1 MADATQIRI
10 TAVDKTTEAFRSVQG
25 NISRMTGSLKGIA
38 GPLAAAFS
46 VGAIVNFSRQV
57 INTADK
63 LTDLASRTGFTV
75 EQLSALSNAAQLN
88 GSSAEA
94 LQGGLI
100 RLSKSIVDAKNGAKD
115 QLEAFE
121 ALGISQQEL
130 KKQAPIEIFLRIA
143 DAFKSASDGAEKI
156 AISNA
161 IGGRSFNELIPLLN
175 QGREAIQKYESTF
188 TTEQAQKFA
197 DFNDNIDKLS
207 LNLQKMAATVLGPVI
222 SGVNSF
228 FKSLEAGNKRLRAD
242 TEGLVG
248 SFDMYLDDYP
258 QRVKDATNAIVK
270 TIGDINKEFDK
281 PKKRLEFSGGED
293 AKKREAELTALLT
306 ERNRELVEIY
316 NKTRQP
322 VDVLNDS
329 LSRLN
334 ILYQEG
340 SISLDQF
347 LDMQMQL
354 QEAYENAVPKIQLND
369 TALKQYIQS
378 TKDLRSSLDNIAVRS
393 LQNLEDSLLGVYNGT
408 LTVKDAF
415 RNMAISIINDLLRM
429 QIQQR
434 ITGPLGAALNSFFSG
449 TSTAPISN
457 ATPLGSGITVPS
469 VAPSVGGETG
479 VAPGFPVRALGG
491 TVSKDQTYMV
501 GERGPE
507 LFIPGKTGTVVP
519 NNQLGGSGA
528 VVNQTINISTGVS
541 QTVRAEVIG
550 LMPQIMEST
559 KAAILDAKR
568 RGGTFGKAFA

>member
-25 NISRMTGSLKGIA
+25 NIARMTGSLKGIA

-46 VGAIVNFSRQV
+46 VGAIANFSRQI

-63 LTDLASRTGFTV
+63 LTDLATRTGFTV
-75 EQLSALSNAAQLN
+75 EQLSALGNAAQLN

-100 RLSKSIVDAKNGAKD
+100 RLSKSIAEAGAGAQEQIK
-115 QLEAFE
+115 AFK
-121 ALGISQQEL
+121 ALGISQDDL
-130 KKQAPIEIFLRIA
+130 KNKAPIEIFFRVA
-143 DAFKSASDGAEKI
+143 DAYAAAADGAEKI

-175 QGREAIQKYESTF
+175 QGSEAIKKYEASF

-197 DFNDNIDKLS
+197 EFNDNIDKLGI
-207 LNLQKMAATVLGPVI
+207 NLQRLAATVLGPVI

-228 FKSLEAGNKRLRAD
+228 FASLEAGNKRLRAD

-248 SFDMYLDDYP
+248 TFDMFLDDYP
-258 QRVKDATNAIVK
+258 ARVEEATNNIVGAIDK
-270 TIGDINKEFDK
+270 INKEFDK
-281 PKKRLEFSGGED
+281 NKPKPKLVFGDSDEERRITERLVARNEELIEVFKAARQPISDYQEQILRLNRLKSDGLITLDQYYNALEKVED
-293 AKKREAELTALLT
+293 AYASTLPK
-306 ERNRELVEIY
+306 VE
-316 NKTRQP
+316 
-322 VDVLNDS
+322 
-329 LSRLN
+329 
-334 ILYQEG
+334 
-340 SISLDQF
+340 
-347 LDMQMQL
+347 
-354 QEAYENAVPKIQLND
+354 LND
-369 TALKQYIQS
+369 TALRQYIQS
-378 TKDLRSSLDNIAVRS
+378 TKDLRGALDNAAVRG
-393 LQNLEDSLLGVYNGT
+393 LQSLEDALLSVYTGT
-408 LTVKDAF
+408 MSVKDAF
-415 RNMAISIINDLLRM
+415 RNMAISIINDLLRI
-429 QIQQR
+429 QIQKR
-434 ITGPLGAALNSFFSG
+434 ITGPLAAALDGFFGG
-449 TSTAPISN
+449 TQSPAPISE
-457 ATPLGSGITVPS
+457 ATPYIAG
-469 VAPSVGGETG
+469 A
-479 VAPGFPVRALGG
+479 RALGG
-491 TVSKDQTYMV
+491 TVAGNQAYMV

-507 LFIPGKTGTVVP
+507 MFIPGKTGTVVP

>member
-25 NISRMTGSLKGIA
+25 NIARMTGSLKGIA

-46 VGAIVNFSRQV
+46 VGAIVNFSRNV
-57 INTADK
+57 MNAADS
-63 LTDLASRTGFTV
+63 LTDLSAVTGFTV
-75 EQLSALSNAAQLN
+75 EQLSSLSNAAQLN

-94 LQGGLI
+94 LQQGLV
-100 RLSKSIVDAKNGAKD
+100 RLSKSIAEAGAGAQQ
-115 QLEAFE
+115 QLKAFE
-121 ALGISQQEL
+121 ALGITQNDL
-130 KKQAPIEIFLRIA
+130 KKEAPIEIFFRVA
-143 DAFKSASDGAEKI
+143 DAYEAAADGAEKI

-161 IGGRSFNELIPLLN
+161 IGGRSFSELIPLLN
-175 QGREAIQKYESTF
+175 QGRDAIQKYESTF

-228 FKSLEAGNKRLRAD
+228 FKSLQAGNKILRAD

-248 SFDMYLDDYP
+248 SFDMYLDDFP
-258 QRVKDATNAIVK
+258 ARVEQATKGVTKAINEINKQVAK
-270 TIGDINKEFDK
+270 PKPALKMAGIGDKVENQAAIDLAKEIRDVYESVAR
-281 PKKRLEFSGGED
+281 PID
-293 AKKREAELTALLT
+293 
-306 ERNRELVEIY
+306 IY
-316 NKTRQP
+316 QFK
-322 VDVLNDS
+322 LN
-329 LSRLN
+329 RLN
-334 ILYQEG
+334 ELQSMGVLTSDVY
-340 SISLDQF
+340 LDR
-347 LDMQMQL
+347 LMQI
-354 QEAYENAVPKIQLND
+354 EEEYENSVPKIDLMNNSIKKGKNGLQMY
-369 TALKQYIQS
+369 AEAAQ
-378 TKDLRSSLDNIAVRS
+378 DLRMSLEGAAIRG

-415 RNMAISIINDLLRM
+415 RNMAISIINDLLRI
-429 QIQQR
+429 QIQKR
-434 ITGPLGAALNSFFSG
+434 ITGPLASALDGFFGTQSPAPVTDISIPYGGA
-449 TSTAPISN
+449 
-457 ATPLGSGITVPS
+457 
-469 VAPSVGGETG
+469 
-479 VAPGFPVRALGG
+479 RALGG
-491 TVSKDQTYMV
+491 TTASGQAYIV

-507 LFIPGKTGTVVP
+507 MFIPGKTGTVVP